1 MGERDSSP
9 LPDRPAGDTAAGSV
23 AHPLTPERLDALTR
37 AHPADPIEIAPGVFW
52 VGHYLEGD
60 PFQCHVYLIVHGDQS
75 VLIDPGSRL
84 TFPHTLPKIERVTAF
99 ADIRY
104 FVCHHQDPDIVGAL
118 DTIAGLVDRPDAVIV
133 THQRA
138 AVLLRHLDVGLPF
151 WLVDK
156 NDWRLDLGG
165 RVLDFVFTP
174 YMHFPGAFTTFDRD
188 TGVLFSSDIFG
199 GFTDGFG
206 LVARDAS
213 YFEALRPFHEH
224 YMPSGEVVRHGLSR
238 LAELPIELIAPQ
250 HGSLIPKPLI
260 PTIFSRLARLECGI
274 YLLAQGGDTDILRL
288 SDVNQLLKNLMRSM
302 VLYRDFRDLVEPLLA
317 LVGRL
322 LPVTDLAFF
331 ASDAAPD
338 VHDDAPPGGADPGAH
353 RRPEPTARPAL
364 LLSAPN
370 QFRGVSTGLPEPL
383 APLFGLDRP
392 GVERRLTAR
401 CLLVQLRLDPD
412 ETPRPCLVVPL
423 FHPTRGIVDAFA
435 VLVLERAVELDPPTV
450 ALLDEIWVPLEAAVE
465 RERIFRSLERERERI
480 YEQSIRDP
488 LTGLFT
494 RVYMRDQAERLIAQ
508 HDRDPSQRFALILLD
523 LDHFKAVNDDLGHLA
538 GDDALR
544 AIGRVVLEACRT
556 VDLPVRYGGEEF
568 AVFVWGCRE
577 TGAFALAER
586 IRAAVARADLG
597 PALQGRRLTV
607 SGGVASHRAGE
618 ELVDLIGAAD
628 AALYD
633 AKMAGRDRVVVAPRH
648 RDGAPAHDPPPPG

>member
-1 MGERDSSP
+1 MGDRDGSKSRSSA
-9 LPDRPAGDTAAGSV
+9 PDHARTDARPAPV
-23 AHPLTPERLDALTR
+23 AYPLTAERLDALTR
-37 AHPADPIEIAPGVFW
+37 ADPADPVEIAPGVFW

-60 PFQCHVYLIVHGDQS
+60 PFQCHVYLIVHGDQC

-99 ADIRY
+99 ANIRY

-118 DTIAGLVDRPDAVIV
+118 DTIGALVDRPDAVIV

-138 AVLLRHLDVGLPF
+138 AVLLRHLDVPLPF
-151 WLVDK
+151 WLVDQ
-156 NDWRLDLGG
+156 NGWRLDLGG

-199 GFTDGFG
+199 GFTDGFA

-224 YMPSGEVVRHGLSR
+224 YMPSREVVRHGLSR

-260 PTIFSRLARLECGI
+260 QTIFRRLARLECGI
-274 YLLAQGGDTDILRL
+274 YLLAQGGDTDIMRL
-288 SDVNQLLKNLMRSM
+288 SDVNRLLKNLMRSM
-302 VLYRDFRDLVEPLLA
+302 VLYRDFRDLVAPLLA

-322 LPVTDLAFF
+322 LPVNDLAFF
-331 ASDAAPD
+331 AGDISAEA
-338 VHDDAPPGGADPGAH
+338 DDGPARAD
-353 RRPEPTARPAL
+353 RRRGDPTGRPAL

-370 QFRGVSTGLPEPL
+370 QYRGVTTGLPEPL

-392 GVERRLTAR
+392 GVEGLLGAR
-401 CLLVQLRLDPD
+401 CLLVGLRLDPD
-412 ETPRPCLVVPL
+412 DAERPCLVVPL
-423 FHPTRGIVDAFA
+423 FHPTRGVADAFA
-435 VLVLERAVELDPPTV
+435 VLVLEREVELDAPTV
-450 ALLDEIWVPLEAAVE
+450 ALLDEIWVPLEAAIE

-508 HDRDPSQRFALILLD
+508 HDRDANQRFALILLD
-523 LDHFKAVNDDLGHLA
+523 LDHFKAINDDFGHLA
-538 GDDALR
+538 GDDVLR
-544 AIGRVVLEACRT
+544 VVGRVVLDACRT

-568 AVFVWGCRE
+568 AVFVWGCLE
-577 TGAFALAER
+577 AGAFALAER
-586 IRAAVARADLG
+586 IRLAVAHADLG
-597 PALQGRRLTV
+597 PTLNGRRVTV

-618 ELVDLIGAAD
+618 DLVDLIGAAD
-628 AALYD
+628 AALYE
-633 AKMAGRDRVVVAPRH
+633 AKVAGRDRNVVAPRH
-648 RDGAPAHDPPPPG
+648 RAGAPSPPAALD